1 MIMIIVM
8 IINVIFFLF
17 SFIVILFVLFGG
29 SAGAII
35 FLHTQFGWKVSH
47 LQPLKNPLDHRFT
60 MLQAVEA
67 VLVQELH
74 RNLPSYS
81 ADSLLTRWFWDWV
94 QPTFECCGVEVGR
107 MMIVMMIILMMMM
120 SGLLRLE
127 GGCRPHKRMEC
138 A

>member
-1 MIMIIVM
+1 MMMMIIVM
-8 IINVIFFLF
+8 IIIAILVLF

-47 LQPLKNPLDHRFT
+47 LQPPKNPLDHRFT

-94 QPTFECCGVEVGR
+94 QPTFECCGVEVGT
-107 MMIVMMIILMMMM
+107 
-120 SGLLRLE
+120 
-127 GGCRPHKRMEC
+127 
-138 A
+138 